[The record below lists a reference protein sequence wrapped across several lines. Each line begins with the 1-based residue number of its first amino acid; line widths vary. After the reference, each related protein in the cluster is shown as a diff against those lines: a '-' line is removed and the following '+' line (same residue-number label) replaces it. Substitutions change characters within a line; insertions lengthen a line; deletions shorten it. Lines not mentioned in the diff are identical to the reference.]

1 MRSPRLSRISLTAA
15 AGLAVAALAAGC
27 SSSGSS
33 GSTSS
38 GSSAKASSSASSGG
52 KLEQST
58 ITVGALPVVDSAG
71 LYLANKLGYFKQ
83 QGLTVNIT
91 SVAQSTQAIPDMLH
105 GTIAVIAGAN
115 YVSFIEAQAKGTA
128 QFKVVAEGVTCKPNT
143 FGVAALPSSGITSP
157 KDLAGKTVAVNL
169 TNNIQTLTLNAVL
182 KADGVDPSKVKYV
195 VVPFPNM
202 VTALKAKQVDAI
214 SAVEP
219 FLGGA
224 LAADGAKQVVSS
236 CDGPTADMPMS
247 GYLSTSSWAQQNPN
261 TAKAFQTALL
271 KAQAYADANPAALKA
286 IIPTYTKVTAAQAN
300 ALPLNNYPSTLDP
313 AEITKVLTLMKSGG
327 LATGSVTASS
337 LLLGS

>member
-1 MRSPRLSRISLTAA
+1 MRSPRLGRISLTAA
-15 AGLAVAALAAGC
+15 TGLAVAALAAGC

-33 GSTSS
+33 GSASS
-38 GSSAKASSSASSGG
+38 GSSASPSASSA
-52 KLEQST
+52 KLEQTS

-83 QGLTVNIT
+83 EGLTVKIT

-128 QFKVVAEGVTCKPNT
+128 QFKVIAEGVTCKPNT
-143 FGVAALPSSGITSP
+143 FGVAALPSSGITKP
-157 KDLAGKTVAVNL
+157 ADLAGKTVAVNL

-236 CDGPTADMPMS
+236 CDGPAANMPMS

-261 TAKAFQTALL
+261 TARAFQKALL
-271 KAQAYADANPAALKA
+271 KAQAYADANPSALKS
-286 IIPTYTKVTAAQAN
+286 IIPAYTKVTAAQAN

-313 AEITKVLTLMKSGG
+313 AEIDQVLTLMKSGG
-327 LATGSVTASS
+327 LATGSATSSS
-337 LLLGS
+337 LLFK

>member
-1 MRSPRLSRISLTAA
+1 MRSPRLGRISLTAT
-15 AGLAVAALAAGC
+15 AGLAVALLAVGC
-27 SSSGSS
+27 SRSGSS
-33 GSTSS
+33 NAS
-38 GSSAKASSSASSGG
+38 GSAWASGSASPSTA
-52 KLEQST
+52 KLEQTS

-71 LYLANKLGYFKQ
+71 LYLAQKLGYFKQ
-83 QGLTVNIT
+83 AGLTVKIP

-128 QFKVVAEGVTCKPNT
+128 QFKVIAEGVTCKPNT
-143 FGVAALPSSGITSP
+143 FGVAALPSSGITKP
-157 KDLAGKTVAVNL
+157 ADLAGKTVAVNL

-236 CDGPTADMPMS
+236 CDGPAADTPMS
-247 GYLSTSSWAQQNPN
+247 GYLSTSDWAQKNPN
-261 TAKAFQTALL
+261 TARAFQTALL
-271 KAQAYADANPAALKA
+271 KAQAYADANPSALKA
-286 IIPTYTKVTAAQAN
+286 IIPTFTKVTAAQAN

-327 LATGSVTASS
+327 LATGTATASS
-337 LLLGS
+337 LLFK

>member
-1 MRSPRLSRISLTAA
+1 MRSPRLGRITVTAT
-15 AGLAVAALAAGC
+15 AGLAVGLLAVGC

-38 GSSAKASSSASSGG
+38 GSSASPSSA
-52 KLEQST
+52 KLEQSS

-83 QGLTVNIT
+83 EGLTVKIAPVT
-91 SVAQSTQAIPDMLH
+91 QSTQAIPDMLH
-105 GTIAVIAGAN
+105 GTIAIIGGAN

-143 FGVAALPSSGITSP
+143 FGVAVLPSSGITKP
-157 KDLAGKTVAVNL
+157 ADLAGKTVAVNL

-195 VVPFPNM
+195 VIPFPNM
-202 VTALKAKQVDAI
+202 VTALKAKQVNAI

-224 LAADGAKQVVSS
+224 LGADGAKQVVSS
-236 CDGPTADMPMS
+236 CDGPVANMPMS
-247 GYLSTSSWAQQNPN
+247 GYLATSAWTQKNPN

-271 KAQAYADANPAALKA
+271 KAQAYADANPSAVKSIL
-286 IIPTYTKVTAAQAN
+286 PTYTKVTAAQAN

-313 AEITKVLTLMKSGG
+313 AEMTKVITVMKSGG
-327 LATGSVTASS
+327 LATGSATAST
-337 LLLGS
+337 LLYK

>member
-1 MRSPRLSRISLTAA
+1 MRSPRLGRITVTAT
-15 AGLAVAALAAGC
+15 AGLAVGLLAVGC

-38 GSSAKASSSASSGG
+38 GSSASPSSA
-52 KLEQST
+52 KLEQSS

-83 QGLTVNIT
+83 EGLTVKIAPVT
-91 SVAQSTQAIPDMLH
+91 QSTQAIPDMLH
-105 GTIAVIAGAN
+105 GTIAIIGGAN

-143 FGVAALPSSGITSP
+143 FGIAVLPSSGITKP
-157 KDLAGKTVAVNL
+157 ADLAGKTVAVNL

-195 VVPFPNM
+195 VIPFPNM
-202 VTALKAKQVDAI
+202 VTALKAKQVNAI

-236 CDGPTADMPMS
+236 CDGPVANMPMS
-247 GYLSTSSWAQQNPN
+247 GYLATSAWTQKNPN

-271 KAQAYADANPAALKA
+271 KAQAYANANPSAVKA
-286 IIPTYTKVTAAQAN
+286 ILPTYTKVTAAQAN

-313 AEITKVLTLMKSGG
+313 AEMTKVLTVMKSGG
-327 LATGSVTASS
+327 LSTGSATAST
-337 LLLGS
+337 LLYK

>member
-1 MRSPRLSRISLTAA
+1 MRSPRLGRISLTAA
-15 AGLAVAALAAGC
+15 TGLAVAALAAGC

-33 GSTSS
+33 GSASS
-38 GSSAKASSSASSGG
+38 GSSASPSASSA
-52 KLEQST
+52 KLEQTS

-71 LYLANKLGYFKQ
+71 LYLAQKLGYFKQ
-83 QGLTVNIT
+83 EGLTVKVT

-128 QFKVVAEGVTCKPNT
+128 QFKVIAEGVTCKPNT
-143 FGVAALPSSGITSP
+143 FGVAALPSSGITKP
-157 KDLAGKTVAVNL
+157 ADLAGKTVAVNL

-219 FLGGA
+219 FLGGSE
-224 LAADGAKQVVSS
+224 AADGAKQVVSS
-236 CDGPTADMPMS
+236 CDGPVADLPMS
-247 GYLSTSSWAQQNPN
+247 GYLSTSDWSQKNPN
-261 TAKAFQTALL
+261 NAGAFQTALL
-271 KAQAYADANPAALKA
+271 KAQAYADANPSALKA
-286 IIPTYTKVTAAQAN
+286 IIPTFTKVTAAQAN

-327 LATGSVTASS
+327 LSTGSATASS
-337 LLLGS
+337 LLFK

>member
-1 MRSPRLSRISLTAA
+1 MRSPRLGRITVTAT
-15 AGLAVAALAAGC
+15 AGLAVGLLAVGC

-38 GSSAKASSSASSGG
+38 GSSASPSSA
-52 KLEQST
+52 KLEQSS

-83 QGLTVNIT
+83 QGLTVKIDPVT
-91 SVAQSTQAIPDMLH
+91 QSTQAIPDMLH
-105 GTIAVIAGAN
+105 GTIAIIGGAN

-143 FGVAALPSSGITSP
+143 FGVAVLPSSGITKP
-157 KDLAGKTVAVNL
+157 ADLAGKTVAVNL

-195 VVPFPNM
+195 VIPFPNM

-224 LAADGAKQVVSS
+224 LAADGAKQAVSS
-236 CDGPTADMPMS
+236 CDGPTANMPMS
-247 GYLSTSSWAQQNPN
+247 GYLATSAWTQKNPN

-271 KAQAYADANPAALKA
+271 KAQAYADANPSAVKA
-286 IIPTYTKVTAAQAN
+286 ILPTYTKVTAAQAD

-313 AEITKVLTLMKSGG
+313 AEMTKVLTLMKSGG
-327 LATGSVTASS
+327 LATGSATAST
-337 LLLGS
+337 LLYK

>member
-1 MRSPRLSRISLTAA
+1 MRSPRLGRITVTAT
-15 AGLAVAALAAGC
+15 AGLAIGLLAVGC

-38 GSSAKASSSASSGG
+38 GSSASPSSA
-52 KLEQST
+52 KLEQSS

-83 QGLTVNIT
+83 EGLTVKIAPVT
-91 SVAQSTQAIPDMLH
+91 QSTQAIPDMLH
-105 GTIAVIAGAN
+105 GTIAIIGGAN

-143 FGVAALPSSGITSP
+143 FGVAVLPSSGITKP
-157 KDLAGKTVAVNL
+157 ADLAGKTVAVNL

-195 VVPFPNM
+195 VIPFPNM
-202 VTALKAKQVDAI
+202 VTALKAKQVNAI

-236 CDGPTADMPMS
+236 CDGPVANMPMS
-247 GYLSTSSWAQQNPN
+247 GYLATSAWTQKNPN

-271 KAQAYADANPAALKA
+271 KAQAYANANPSAVKA
-286 IIPTYTKVTAAQAN
+286 ILPTYTKVTAAQAN

-313 AEITKVLTLMKSGG
+313 AEMTKVITVMKSGG
-327 LATGSVTASS
+327 LATGSATAST
-337 LLLGS
+337 LLYK

>member
-1 MRSPRLSRISLTAA
+1 MRSPRLGRISVTAT
-15 AGLAVAALAAGC
+15 AGLAVALLAVGC
-27 SSSGSS
+27 SSSGSP
-33 GSTSS
+33 GS
-38 GSSAKASSSASSGG
+38 GSSASASGSASPSSSSA
-52 KLEQST
+52 KLEQTS

-83 QGLTVNIT
+83 EGLTVKIDPVT
-91 SVAQSTQAIPDMLH
+91 QSTQAIPDMLH
-105 GTIAVIAGAN
+105 GTIAIIGGAN

-143 FGVAALPSSGITSP
+143 FGVAVLPSSGITKP
-157 KDLAGKTVAVNL
+157 ADLAGKTVAVNL

-182 KADGVDPSKVKYV
+182 KADGVDPAKVKYV
-195 VVPFPNM
+195 VIPFPNM
-202 VTALKAKQVDAI
+202 VTALKAKQVNAI

-247 GYLSTSSWAQQNPN
+247 GYLATSNWAQQNPN
-261 TAKAFQTALL
+261 TARAFQKALL
-271 KAQAYADANPAALKA
+271 KAQAYADTNPSAVKSIL
-286 IIPTYTKVTAAQAN
+286 PTYTKVTAAQAG

-327 LATGSVTASS
+327 LSTGTATASS
-337 LLLGS
+337 LLFK

>member
-1 MRSPRLSRISLTAA
+1 MRSPRLGRITVTAT
-15 AGLAVAALAAGC
+15 AGLAVGLLAVGC

-38 GSSAKASSSASSGG
+38 GSSASPSSA
-52 KLEQST
+52 KLEQSS

-83 QGLTVNIT
+83 EGLTVKIAPVT
-91 SVAQSTQAIPDMLH
+91 QSTQAIPDMLH
-105 GTIAVIAGAN
+105 GTIAIIGGAN

-143 FGVAALPSSGITSP
+143 FGVAVLPSSGITKP
-157 KDLAGKTVAVNL
+157 ADLAGKTVAVNL

-195 VVPFPNM
+195 VIPFPNM

-224 LAADGAKQVVSS
+224 LGADGAKQVVSS
-236 CDGPTADMPMS
+236 CDGPVANMPMS
-247 GYLSTSSWAQQNPN
+247 GYLATSAWTQKNPN

-271 KAQAYADANPAALKA
+271 KAQAYADANPSAVKA
-286 IIPTYTKVTAAQAN
+286 ILPTYTKVTAAQAN

-313 AEITKVLTLMKSGG
+313 AEMTKVITVMKSGG
-327 LATGSVTASS
+327 LATGSATAST
-337 LLLGS
+337 LLYK

>member
-1 MRSPRLSRISLTAA
+1 MRSPRLGRITVTAT
-15 AGLAVAALAAGC
+15 AGLAVGLLAVGC

-33 GSTSS
+33 GSASS
-38 GSSAKASSSASSGG
+38 GSSASPSSA
-52 KLEQST
+52 KLEQSS

-83 QGLTVNIT
+83 QGLTVKIDPVT
-91 SVAQSTQAIPDMLH
+91 QSTQAIPDMLH
-105 GTIAVIAGAN
+105 GTIAIIGGAN

-143 FGVAALPSSGITSP
+143 FGVAVLPSSGITKP
-157 KDLAGKTVAVNL
+157 ADLAGKTVAVNL

-195 VVPFPNM
+195 VIPFPNM

-224 LAADGAKQVVSS
+224 LAADGAKQAVSS
-236 CDGPTADMPMS
+236 CDGPTANMPMS
-247 GYLSTSSWAQQNPN
+247 GYLATSAWTQKNPN

-271 KAQAYADANPAALKA
+271 KAQAYADANPSAVKA
-286 IIPTYTKVTAAQAN
+286 ILPTYTKVTAAQAD

-313 AEITKVLTLMKSGG
+313 AEMTKVLTVMKSGG
-327 LATGSVTASS
+327 LATGSATAST
-337 LLLGS
+337 LLYK

>member
-1 MRSPRLSRISLTAA
+1 MRSPRLGRITVTAT
-15 AGLAVAALAAGC
+15 AGLAVGLLAVGC

-38 GSSAKASSSASSGG
+38 GSSASPSSA
-52 KLEQST
+52 KLEQSS

-83 QGLTVNIT
+83 EGLTVKIAPVT
-91 SVAQSTQAIPDMLH
+91 QSTQAIPDMLH
-105 GTIAVIAGAN
+105 GTIAIIGGAN

-143 FGVAALPSSGITSP
+143 FGVAVLPSSGITTP
-157 KDLAGKTVAVNL
+157 ADLAGKTVAVNL

-195 VVPFPNM
+195 VIPFPNM
-202 VTALKAKQVDAI
+202 VTALKAKQVNAI

-236 CDGPTADMPMS
+236 CDGPVANMPMS
-247 GYLSTSSWAQQNPN
+247 GYLATSAWTQKNPN

-271 KAQAYADANPAALKA
+271 KAQAYANANPSAVKA
-286 IIPTYTKVTAAQAN
+286 ILPTYTKVTAAQAN

-313 AEITKVLTLMKSGG
+313 AEMTKVLTVMKSGG
-327 LATGSVTASS
+327 LATGSATAST
-337 LLLGS
+337 LLYK

>member
-1 MRSPRLSRISLTAA
+1 MRSPRLGRITVTAT
-15 AGLAVAALAAGC
+15 AGLAVGLLAVGC

-38 GSSAKASSSASSGG
+38 GSSASASPSSA
-52 KLEQST
+52 KLEQTS

-83 QGLTVNIT
+83 EGLTVKVT
-91 SVAQSTQAIPDMLH
+91 TVAQSTQAIPDMLH
-105 GTIAVIAGAN
+105 GTTAAIAGAN

-128 QFKVVAEGVTCKPNT
+128 QFKILAEGVTCKPNT
-143 FGVAALPSSGITSP
+143 FGVAALPSSGITKP
-157 KDLAGKTVAVNL
+157 ADLAGKTVAVNL

-236 CDGPTADMPMS
+236 CDGPAANMPMS
-247 GYLSTSSWAQQNPN
+247 GYLATSTWAQQNPN
-261 TAKAFQTALL
+261 TARAFQTALL

-300 ALPLNNYPSTLDP
+300 ALPLNNYPSTMDP

-327 LATGSVTASS
+327 LATGTATASS
-337 LLLGS
+337 LLFK

>member
-1 MRSPRLSRISLTAA
+1 MRSPRLGRITVTAT
-15 AGLAVAALAAGC
+15 AGLAVGLLAVGC

-38 GSSAKASSSASSGG
+38 GSSASPSSA
-52 KLEQST
+52 KLEQSS

-83 QGLTVNIT
+83 QGLTVKIDPVT
-91 SVAQSTQAIPDMLH
+91 QSTQAIPDMLH
-105 GTIAVIAGAN
+105 GTIAMIGGAN

-143 FGVAALPSSGITSP
+143 FGVAALPSSGITKP
-157 KDLAGKTVAVNL
+157 ADLAGKTVAVNL

-195 VVPFPNM
+195 VIPFPNM

-247 GYLSTSSWAQQNPN
+247 GYLATSAWTQKNPN

-271 KAQAYADANPAALKA
+271 KAQAYADANPAAVKA

-300 ALPLNNYPSTLDP
+300 ALPLNTYPSTLDP
-313 AEITKVLTLMKSGG
+313 AEMTKVLTLMKSGG
-327 LATGSVTASS
+327 LATGTATAST
-337 LLLGS
+337 LLYK

>member
-1 MRSPRLSRISLTAA
+1 MRSPRLGRITVTAT
-15 AGLAVAALAAGC
+15 AGLAVGLLAVGC

-38 GSSAKASSSASSGG
+38 GSSASASPSSA
-52 KLEQST
+52 KLEQTS

-83 QGLTVNIT
+83 QGLTVKVT
-91 SVAQSTQAIPDMLH
+91 TVAQSTQAIPDMLH
-105 GTIAVIAGAN
+105 GTIAAIAGAN

-128 QFKVVAEGVTCKPNT
+128 QFKILAEGVTCKPNT
-143 FGVAALPSSGITSP
+143 FGVAALPSSGITKP
-157 KDLAGKTVAVNL
+157 ADLAGKTVAVNL

-182 KADGVDPSKVKYV
+182 KADGADPSKVKYV

-202 VTALKAKQVDAI
+202 ISALKAKQVAAI

-224 LAADGAKQVVSS
+224 IAADGAKQVVSS
-236 CDGPTADMPMS
+236 CDGPVADLPMS
-247 GYLSTSSWAQQNPN
+247 GYLSTSDWAQKNPN

-271 KAQAYADANPAALKA
+271 KAQAYADSNPSAVKS
-286 IIPTYTKVTAAQAN
+286 IIPTYSKVTAQQAA
-300 ALPLNNYPSTLDP
+300 ALPLNTYPSTLDP
-313 AEITKVLTLMKSGG
+313 AQLTKVLSLMKSGG
-327 LATGSVTASS
+327 LATGSATAST
-337 LLLGS
+337 LLFK